1 MTNEEVERSIEF
13 LLKHQADF
21 EARQATFEARQ
32 ATFQAQLLE
41 TSQQVGTMA
50 SAHTEFTQFVRGFME
65 AQGELNN
72 SLKETVR
79 ALTIR
84 QAQTD
89 ERLDAVEQRDNN
101 P

>member
-21 EARQATFEARQ
+21 EARQATFETR
-32 ATFQAQLLE
+32 LLE

-89 ERLDAVEQRDNN
+89 ERLDAIESKE
-101 P
+101 